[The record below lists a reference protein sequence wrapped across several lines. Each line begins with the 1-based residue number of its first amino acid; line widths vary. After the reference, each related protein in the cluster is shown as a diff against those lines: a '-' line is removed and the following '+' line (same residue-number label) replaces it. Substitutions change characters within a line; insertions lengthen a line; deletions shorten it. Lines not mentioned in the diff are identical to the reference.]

1 MSLLALSRSLTSPAL
16 VGPARLSVQPA
27 VSGVRWYSKRKQ
39 YGYEEGHDLKNEVR
53 KENFWL
59 KRNPPRKPWSDHK
72 ENKNL
77 HPQVLAWG
85 PVSQT
90 PDWSY
95 AETGDPGALN
105 EKQINLRDEN
115 IRLAKEIFEAAQL
128 VLKAKEFEK
137 K

>member
-1 MSLLALSRSLTSPAL
+1 MTQLLHYLLACSYIYVLEAKKL
-16 VGPARLSVQPA
+16 V
-27 VSGVRWYSKRKQ
+27 
-39 YGYEEGHDLKNEVR
+39 
-53 KENFWL
+53 L
-59 KRNPPRKPWSDHK
+59 KRYWPHLIPLRKPWSDHK